1 MKKDYLLKTSES
13 AVMCNKVEYVT
24 RYCIL
29 TNLTTRGNIFNIKTI
44 LIDAGFNAL
53 CFFEWRMKSD

>member
-1 MKKDYLLKTSES
+1 
-13 AVMCNKVEYVT
+13 MCNKVEYVT